1 MVFGGFGGGWLDF
14 DKWFILSWLGVG
26 LWFSGRWT
34 FVFCVGFL
42 RGGGKWGFK
51 VLAIS
56 GLDGVG

>member
-1 MVFGGFGGGWLDF
+1 MGGWLDF
-14 DKWFILSWLGVG
+14 DKCFSFSWLGVG
-26 LWFSGRWT
+26 LWYLGVRIKMFQM
-34 FVFCVGFL
+34 GFL

>member
-1 MVFGGFGGGWLDF
+1 MFLGGGWLDF
-14 DKWFILSWLGVG
+14 DKCFIFTWLGVG
-26 LWFSGRWT
+26 IGFLGMRIKMFQ
-34 FVFCVGFL
+34 VDFL

>member
-1 MVFGGFGGGWLDF
+1 MFYGGGWLDF
-14 DKWFILSWLGVG
+14 DKCFSFSWLGVG
-26 LWFSGRWT
+26 LWYLGVRIKMFQM
-34 FVFCVGFL
+34 GFL